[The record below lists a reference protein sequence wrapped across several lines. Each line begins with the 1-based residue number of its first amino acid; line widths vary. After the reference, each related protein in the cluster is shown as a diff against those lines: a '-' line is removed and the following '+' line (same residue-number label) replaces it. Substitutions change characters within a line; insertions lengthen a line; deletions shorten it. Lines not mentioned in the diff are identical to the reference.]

1 LHIPLSSSLLSILF
15 PSFEVVH
22 LIISQVLYEE
32 LQECAFPN
40 NLSPGDTVGG
50 LSYISN
56 LEEHVSGDIEA
67 LSVRT
72 VGVKNCDVHRALAGK
87 GLPAEVT

>member
-1 LHIPLSSSLLSILF
+1 M
-15 PSFEVVH
+15 VH